1 MDNNNDK
8 TITFDDIEFRPSK
21 AYPSSRHAD
30 LFLDNGLC
38 ANIFE
43 DHKDG
48 EDNIRYVIS
57 LSKDDEYIDFSLPSI
72 CERTNN
78 IDAKSKDELIKILN
92 IASQITEDDIFDPL
106 DDYVVENNNKAI
118 TFDDIEFNKNS
129 RLGKRGI
136 VHFSNGIRA
145 SIIKLNEQFSQK
157 FGAEY
162 KISLLNEH
170 GVPLD
175 TDLCSR
181 EQTLNAKDTQELNEL
196 LKKSQKL
203 DENGK
208 LQPEVLKDNASEQM
222 EDYDTERYQ
231 EEDDDYD
238 RDDDDDMDNNSEKK
252 AITFDDLEFEPYDE
266 YPSFSKRAFLTLDNY
281 LSASVLEFSAEGQES
296 FGYKYGII
304 LRDYENAPLDLS
316 NKGICGIAGATT
328 DQKLIKMLNLASKF
342 PNDIDNPWFNG
353 YISKPYEEYIDLIDE
368 RDYSK
373 NKPNETKEFI
383 TWDDLKFEPY
393 GVYERCPS
401 NWAHTS
407 VKFDLG
413 SLHIIRISNED
424 GSIKHYD
431 CMKYTAD
438 CRQCCDA
445 FGVYNTDK
453 EYLNNFLRECQCE
466 FGLNQNDE
474 LPKEKT
480 ETLKSAEKEDRAKQS
495 AERIRVKKKSVSGVY
510 VADKIGEAMRSGVV
524 SETVTPEKGKQ
535 LSDNIKK
542 KYIMDRQQKS

>member
-136 VHFSNGIRA
+136 VHFSNGLRA

-157 FGAEY
+157 FGVEY

-208 LQPEVLKDNASEQM
+208 LQPEVQKDNASEQM

-252 AITFDDLEFEPYDE
+252 AITFEDLKFEQNDE
-266 YPSFSKRAFLTLDNY
+266 YPSFSKCAFLTLDNGIR
-281 LSASVLEFSAEGQES
+281 ASVLECSAEGQES

-304 LRDYENAPLDLS
+304 LRAWENFPIDLS
-316 NKGICGIAGATT
+316 NKGKCGIAGATT
-328 DQKLIKMLNLASKF
+328 DQKLIEMLNVASKF
-342 PNDIDNPWFNG
+342 PYDEEYGPCFVA
-353 YISKPYEEYIDLIDE
+353 YESEHYKEYIDLIDE

-373 NKPNETKEFI
+373 NKPNEEKEFI

-393 GVYERCPS
+393 DESWPS
-401 NWAHTS
+401 NWAHTY
-407 VKFDLG
+407 VDFDLG
-413 SLHIIRISNED
+413 SLHIIKDSNED
-424 GSIKHYD
+424 GSINHYN

-438 CRQCCDA
+438 NRQCCDA
-445 FGVYNTDK
+445 FDVRNTDK

-466 FGLNQNDE
+466 FGLNKNDK
-474 LPKEKT
+474 LPKEQTKDS
-480 ETLKSAEKEDRAKQS
+480 KSSEKEDRAKQS

>member
-1 MDNNNDK
+1 MDNNN
-8 TITFDDIEFRPSK
+8 E
-21 AYPSSRHAD
+21 
-30 LFLDNGLC
+30 
-38 ANIFE
+38 
-43 DHKDG
+43 
-48 EDNIRYVIS
+48 
-57 LSKDDEYIDFSLPSI
+57 
-72 CERTNN
+72 
-78 IDAKSKDELIKILN
+78 
-92 IASQITEDDIFDPL
+92 
-106 DDYVVENNNKAI
+106 KAI

-136 VHFSNGIRA
+136 VHFSNGLRA

-231 EEDDDYD
+231 EED
-238 RDDDDDMDNNSEKK
+238 K
-252 AITFDDLEFEPYDE
+252 AITFEDLEFKPYDA
-266 YPSFSKRAFLTLDNY
+266 YPYFSKRAFLY
-281 LSASVLEFSAEGQES
+281 LGDDLRASVLECSAEGQEKLG
-296 FGYKYGII
+296 FKYGII
-304 LRDYENAPLDLS
+304 LRDSFENYPLSLG
-316 NKGICGIAGATT
+316 NKGICDIAGATT
-328 DQKLIKMLNLASKF
+328 NQKLIKMLNVASTQYK
-342 PNDIDNPWFNG
+342 
-353 YISKPYEEYIDLIDE
+353 EYINLIEE
-368 RDYSK
+368 RDCSK
-373 NKPNETKEFI
+373 DKSINEKEFI
-383 TWDDLKFEPY
+383 TWDELKFEPY
-393 GVYERCPS
+393 DESWPS
-401 NWAHTS
+401 NWAHTD

-413 SLHIIRISNED
+413 SLHIIKVSNED
-424 GSIKHYD
+424 GSIHHYD

-438 CRQCCDA
+438 NRQCCDA

-474 LPKEKT
+474 LSKEKT
-480 ETLKSAEKEDRAKQS
+480 ETTKLAEKEDKAKQS
-495 AERIRVKKKSVSGVY
+495 AERIRKKKKSVSGVY
-510 VADKIGEAMRSGVV
+510 VADKIAEAVRSGVI
-524 SETVTPEKGKQ
+524 SEPVTPEKGKQ

-542 KYIMDRQQKS
+542 KYIMDQMQKS